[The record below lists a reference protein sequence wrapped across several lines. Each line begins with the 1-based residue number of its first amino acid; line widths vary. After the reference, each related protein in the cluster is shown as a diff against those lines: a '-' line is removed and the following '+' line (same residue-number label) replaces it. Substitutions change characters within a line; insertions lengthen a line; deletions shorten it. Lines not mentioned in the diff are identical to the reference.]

1 MRKIAIIED
10 TEDNRDVLYY
20 LLRDEFKVSRYSSGE
35 EGLQHFALDPPDLI
49 VMDIRLPG
57 IDGIEVLKRVREDQR
72 LRDIPILAL
81 TANAMSGDREKYLA
95 AGFDEYA
102 AKPIVDIDELLVTV
116 RRLLAVRHRWT
127 T

>member
-1 MRKIAIIED
+1 
-10 TEDNRDVLYY
+10 
-20 LLRDEFKVSRYSSGE
+20 
-35 EGLQHFALDPPDLI
+35 
-49 VMDIRLPG
+49 MDIRLPG

>member
-1 MRKIAIIED
+1 
-10 TEDNRDVLYY
+10 
-20 LLRDEFKVSRYSSGE
+20 
-35 EGLQHFALDPPDLI
+35 
-49 VMDIRLPG
+49 
-57 IDGIEVLKRVREDQR
+57 
-72 LRDIPILAL
+72 
-81 TANAMSGDREKYLA
+81 MSGDREKYLA